1 MSDEKK
7 PVTIQ
12 TTDWPWIAVDLDG
25 TLMEDH
31 HYPGFGLPRPGARD
45 AMLYFKSLGLKIMVF
60 TTRTHISGLD
70 GKFQN
75 VNKIVNNIH
84 AWGVEHDIPLDYVWP
99 YLKPASIICFFDDR
113 AITVEPSEG
122 AWERQEGSFQW
133 RRAVD
138 EFDRRYAKKI
148 PDWLRE
154 ITPKSFAV
162 EQK

>member
-1 MSDEKK
+1 MSNEER

-12 TTDWPWIAVDLDG
+12 TTDHPWIAVDLDG

-60 TTRTHISGLD
+60 TTRTHVSGLD

-75 VNKIVNNIH
+75 VNKIINAIH

-99 YLKPASIICFFDDR
+99 YLKPASILCFFDDR
-113 AITVEPSEG
+113 GITVAPDGDCGLTGEEV
-122 AWERQEGSFQW
+122 WEMARH
-133 RRAVD
+133 
-138 EFDRRYAKKI
+138 EFNIRYKDKI
-148 PDWLRE
+148 KDWLRE
-154 ITPKSFAV
+154 ITPQSFAT